1 MDYKEIRKE
10 VENMINNNYIDF
22 IKAVVGVELGINDK
36 RGLDYIYEIC
46 EENEN
51 ASLISELFVDVA
63 NSLHKQGYIR
73 DNQAEL
79 NEDKNLVNIIGNIS
93 GEVKKAEL
101 NSGVNVCNFA
111 VVSKND
117 AGDKVYNNCSAYG
130 NKAKDVENLKQGD
143 FVKIFGE
150 EKPYIDSNG
159 KERKN
164 IRVLSAKLLKSKD
177 LNNEKPKKESVL
189 GKIADYKKEEK
200 EQSKPK
206 AEKGIDR

>member
-206 AEKGIDR
+206 EEKGIDR

>member
-1 MDYKEIRKE
+1 MNYKEIRKE
-10 VENMINNNYIDF
+10 VENMINNNYSDF
-22 IKAVVGVELGINDK
+22 VKAVVSVELGINDVK
-36 RGLDYIYEIC
+36 GLDLIYDKYMENDSAGLL
-46 EENEN
+46 NEN
-51 ASLISELFVDVA
+51 FDYIIDEL
-63 NSLHKQGYIR
+63 KEQGKII
-73 DNQAEL
+73 DNQTDLSE
-79 NEDKNLVNIIGNIS
+79 NKKLVNIIGNIS
-93 GEVKKAEL
+93 GEVEKTEIS
-101 NSGVNVCNFA
+101 SGVNACNFA
-111 VVSKND
+111 VVSRND

-150 EKPYIDSNG
+150 EKLYIDNNG

-206 AEKGIDR
+206 EEKGIDR

>member
-1 MDYKEIRKE
+1 MDYKEMRKE
-10 VENMINNNYIDF
+10 VENMINNNYNDF
-22 IKAVVGVELGINDK
+22 VKAVVGIELGINDEK
-36 RGLDYIYEIC
+36 GLDLIYDKYMEDDSAGLL
-46 EENEN
+46 NEN
-51 ASLISELFVDVA
+51 FDYIVDEL
-63 NSLHKQGYIR
+63 KEQGKII

-79 NEDKNLVNIIGNIS
+79 SENKNLVNIIGNIS
-93 GEVKKAEL
+93 GEIEKTEIS
-101 NSGVNVCNFA
+101 SGVNVCNFS

-150 EKPYIDSNG
+150 EKPYIDNNG

-164 IRVLSAKLLKSKD
+164 IRVLSAILLKAKELD
-177 LNNEKPKKESVL
+177 NEKPKKESVL

-206 AEKGIDR
+206 ADKGIDR

>member
-10 VENMINNNYIDF
+10 VENMINNNYSDF
-22 IKAVVGVELGINDK
+22 VKAVVSVELGINDEK
-36 RGLDYIYEIC
+36 GLDLIYDKYMENDSAGLL
-46 EENEN
+46 NEN
-51 ASLISELFVDVA
+51 FDYIVDEL
-63 NSLHKQGYIR
+63 KEQGKII
-73 DNQAEL
+73 DNQTDLSE
-79 NEDKNLVNIIGNIS
+79 NKKLVNIIGNIS
-93 GEVKKAEL
+93 GEVEKTEIS
-101 NSGVNVCNFA
+101 SGVNACNFA
-111 VVSKND
+111 VVSRND

-130 NKAKDVENLKQGD
+130 NKVKDVENLKQGD

-150 EKPYIDSNG
+150 EKLYIDNNG

-206 AEKGIDR
+206 EEKGIDR

>member
-1 MDYKEIRKE
+1 MDYKEMRKE
-10 VENMINNNYIDF
+10 VENMINNNYSDF
-22 IKAVVGVELGINDK
+22 VKAVVGIELGINDEK
-36 RGLDYIYEIC
+36 GLDLIYDKYMENDSAGLL
-46 EENEN
+46 NEN
-51 ASLISELFVDVA
+51 FDYIVDEL
-63 NSLHKQGYIR
+63 KEQGKII
-73 DNQAEL
+73 DNQTEL
-79 NEDKNLVNIIGNIS
+79 SENKNLVNIIGNIS
-93 GEVKKAEL
+93 GEVEMAEI

-150 EKPYIDSNG
+150 EKPYIDNNG

-164 IRVLSAKLLKSKD
+164 VRVLSAKLLKTKELD
-177 LNNEKPKKESVL
+177 NQKPKKESVL
-189 GKIADYKKEEK
+189 GKIANYKKEEK

-206 AEKGIDR
+206 SEKGIDR